1 YYTNKQGFSL
11 FSFIGVFVAL
21 IFSIS
26 SASFLYFKLHTE
38 LSADQAMYRSLS
50 KIGLS
55 AREMNISATIQIAVL
70 FFIPILVAA
79 LQSLVVLGPI
89 LGYLDVPY
97 VSGPVLGASSAF
109 LVAQAIYFL
118 IARARYIKYE
128 NGMMV

>member
-1 YYTNKQGFSL
+1 M
-11 FSFIGVFVAL
+11 

-79 LQSLVVLGPI
+79 LQSLVVLGPV
-89 LGYLDVPY
+89 LGYLDAPF
-97 VSGPVLGASSAF
+97 VSGPVLVASSAF
-109 LVAQAIYFL
+109 LAAQMIYFL
-118 IARARYIKYE
+118 IARARYIKSV